1 MVPLKL
7 FPKWLH
13 VSRNTRLVWQGLPV
27 SLKKLFSF
35 ALFLLLH
42 AVSRDA
48 VFPTKIGPLY

>member
-1 MVPLKL
+1 MVPLQL